1 MRGGMGA
8 RRAGAVLGAALAALI
23 GFGGGQALASAG
35 CDAVNA
41 GGFNDALAAPP
52 ASDTKTIS
60 NFVIGDTITF
70 VITIQATTDSWRLS
84 SGNNTT
90 LDQATTSS
98 HSYTVIGANG
108 DTTLNSTLTI
118 NEAEGNRTVTA
129 SCVAATAPTVTN
141 VNPNSGPTTGGTS
154 VAITGT
160 NFTGATAVKFGSTN
174 ATSFT
179 VNSSTSITATSPAG
193 SGTVDITVTTG
204 AGTSATSA
212 ADRFTYAGTGTTT
225 TLTSSVNPSNVGQA
239 VTFTATVTSTAGTP
253 IGTVT
258 FKDGATALGTAM
270 LAAGVATLTT
280 SSLALGSHTIT
291 ANYAGA
297 GNFAA
302 SASAALTQTV
312 QVPPDSVRLRALQ
325 VSVTPMIAQISGQA
339 IVGAIDYAIDAGFSE
354 NPQAL
359 TPNGAG
365 FSFQTGLG
373 QPTAAP
379 TGSGGNR
386 TEGRMR
392 VGAGA
397 GTQRAVQV
405 TAGSLAN
412 GLQGGNGAPPGT
424 RLIDMP
430 VMPLPPGSGM
440 PPIGE
445 TQFSSDELVFQFAS
459 GTTPQQIDSIA
470 QRFGLTTVAQET
482 VGILRRTVYT
492 FRIANGQSVREVIRR
507 VEAAGLRAEGLSTM
521 PRALTARISGE
532 VMP

>member
-98 HSYTVIGANG
+98 THSYTVTGANG

-141 VNPNSGPTTGGTS
+141 VNPNSGPTTGGTG

-193 SGTVDITVTTG
+193 SGTVDIAVTTG
-204 AGTSATSA
+204 GGTSATSA
-212 ADRFTYAGTGTTT
+212 ADRFTYAGTTTTLASSVNPSSVGQAVTFTATVASTSGSGTPTGTVTFADGGTTLGT
-225 TLTSSVNPSNVGQA
+225 ATLSGGQASFTTSALAAGNHTITASYGGDANFSASISSAFTQTVGAAATAATLTSSVNPSNMGQA
-239 VTFTATVTSTAGTP
+239 VTFTATVTSSAGTP
-253 IGTVT
+253 TGTVT
-258 FKDGATALGTAM
+258 FKDGAAALGTAT

-280 SSLALGSHTIT
+280 SSLTLGSHTIT
-291 ANYAGA
+291 ASYAGA
-297 GNFAA
+297 GNF
-302 SASAALTQTV
+302 
-312 QVPPDSVRLRALQ
+312 
-325 VSVTPMIAQISGQA
+325 
-339 IVGAIDYAIDAGFSE
+339 
-354 NPQAL
+354 
-359 TPNGAG
+359 
-365 FSFQTGLG
+365 
-373 QPTAAP
+373 
-379 TGSGGNR
+379 
-386 TEGRMR
+386 
-392 VGAGA
+392 
-397 GTQRAVQV
+397 
-405 TAGSLAN
+405 
-412 GLQGGNGAPPGT
+412 
-424 RLIDMP
+424 
-430 VMPLPPGSGM
+430 
-440 PPIGE
+440 
-445 TQFSSDELVFQFAS
+445 
-459 GTTPQQIDSIA
+459 
-470 QRFGLTTVAQET
+470 
-482 VGILRRTVYT
+482 
-492 FRIANGQSVREVIRR
+492 
-507 VEAAGLRAEGLSTM
+507 
-521 PRALTARISGE
+521 
-532 VMP
+532 

>member
-1 MRGGMGA
+1 MGA

-98 HSYTVIGANG
+98 THTYTVTGANG

-204 AGTSATSA
+204 GGTSATSA
-212 ADRFTYAGTGTTT
+212 ADRFTYAGTTITAGTTIAAGTTT
-225 TLTSSVNPSNVGQA
+225 TLASSVNPSSVGQA
-239 VTFTATVTSTAGTP
+239 VTFTATVTSGSGTP
-253 IGTVT
+253 TGTVN
-258 FKDGATALGTAM
+258 FMDGGATLGTAT
-270 LAAGVATLTT
+270 LVAGVATFTT

-291 ANYAGA
+291 ASYAGA

-339 IVGAIDYAIDAGFSE
+339 IVGAIDHAIDAGFSE

-365 FSFQTGLG
+365 FSFQTALG
-373 QPTAAP
+373 PAAAP
-379 TGSGGNR
+379 TGSGANR
-386 TEGRMR
+386 TEGRVR

-397 GTQRAVQV
+397 GTQGRVQV

-445 TQFSSDELVFQFAS
+445 T
-459 GTTPQQIDSIA
+459 P
-470 QRFGLTTVAQET
+470 
-482 VGILRRTVYT
+482 
-492 FRIANGQSVREVIRR
+492 
-507 VEAAGLRAEGLSTM
+507 
-521 PRALTARISGE
+521 
-532 VMP
+532 